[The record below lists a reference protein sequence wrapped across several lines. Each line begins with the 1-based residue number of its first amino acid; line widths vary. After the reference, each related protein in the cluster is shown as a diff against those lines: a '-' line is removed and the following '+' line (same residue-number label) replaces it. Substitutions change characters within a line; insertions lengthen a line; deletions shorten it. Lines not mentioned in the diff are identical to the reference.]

1 MIHSSYNL
9 LSLYVV
15 FSSPVLHSFCIIN
28 GLKSRICFSGH
39 SSLFSAR
46 KSNMQRE
53 KKMPKKLQHHLKTN
67 NFSVISGT
75 LRHSGISDPFC
86 ALQDPPVLFYSDSSP
101 FPEHKLHVL
110 QICLFS
116 LLWMAIY
123 LLVEPKDS
131 SIEADSSSVQIPHK
145 YRKKITVLPI

>member
-1 MIHSSYNL
+1 MIHSSCNL

-15 FSSPVLHSFCIIN
+15 FSSPLLHSFYIIN

-46 KSNMQRE
+46 KSNMQRG
-53 KKMPKKLQHHLKTN
+53 KKMPKELQCHLKTN

-75 LRHSGISDPFC
+75 LRHSGINDPTFC
-86 ALQDPPVLFYSDSSP
+86 ALKDLPVLFYSDSAP

-110 QICLFS
+110 QIRPFS
-116 LLWMAIY
+116 LLGMAI
-123 LLVEPKDS
+123 L
-131 SIEADSSSVQIPHK
+131 SSS
-145 YRKKITVLPI
+145 RT